1 MLNNKRNKYK
11 TLSDEALL
19 RSYKEKPSL
28 EIIGEYYQRYGH
40 LVMGTSMKYLKNKF
54 DAEDLVM
61 HLFEK
66 LPSKLHDNNIN
77 RFNPWLYMVTKNE
90 CLMLL
95 RKKGIKTLELIREP
109 KQTNELELKI
119 EKETQLLILENALEE
134 LKEEQKNCIKLFYI
148 ENKSYQEIADLTQLD
163 LKKVKSAIQNG
174 KRNLKINL
182 EHNNEFK
189 SIQ

>member
-1 MLNNKRNKYK
+1 
-11 TLSDEALL
+11 
-19 RSYKEKPSL
+19 
-28 EIIGEYYQRYGH
+28 
-40 LVMGTSMKYLKNKF
+40 
-54 DAEDLVM
+54 
-61 HLFEK
+61 
-66 LPSKLHDNNIN
+66 
-77 RFNPWLYMVTKNE
+77 MVTKNE

>member
-61 HLFEK
+61 DLFEK

-77 RFNPWLYMVTKNE
+77 RFKPWLYMVTKNE

>member
-77 RFNPWLYMVTKNE
+77 RFKPWLYMVTKNE

-119 EKETQLLILENALEE
+119 EKETQLLILEKCFRRAQRGTKELHQTFLYRKQVLPGNSGPNAIGFKKGE
-134 LKEEQKNCIKLFYI
+134 KCNTKWQTQF
-148 ENKSYQEIADLTQLD
+148 EN
-163 LKKVKSAIQNG
+163 
-174 KRNLKINL
+174 
-182 EHNNEFK
+182 
-189 SIQ
+189 